1 MKLFIGLPVYSQVPA
16 QFMTCFLA
24 LQAQKKKLGFEIV
37 VDINQG
43 DGVAR
48 SRNALTAKF
57 LRTDCTHMLQI
68 DCDLI
73 FSAEHVQRIVSH
85 NVDVVGGAY
94 PKKQDGALEWVINT
108 LPNQSAVKPTKGRL
122 LPVKYVGT
130 GFICVK
136 RSVFDKM
143 RKAYPESR
151 YRADYDAREME
162 FDYWP
167 MSVYRK
173 NRRDE
178 GRYLSEDWFFCQRWQ
193 DMGGKV
199 YLDTGTILK
208 HLGPAIFPL
217 QSQMEQIMNPGKM
230 TSQLPA

>member
-1 MKLFIGLPVYSQVPA
+1 MQCV
-16 QFMTCFLA
+16 MA
-24 LQAQKKKLGFEIV
+24 LQARKKELGFEV
-37 VDINQG
+37 VPSINQG

-48 SRNALTAKF
+48 SRNVLTAEF

-73 FSAEHVQRIVSH
+73 FSADHVKRIVSH

-94 PKKQDGALEWVINT
+94 PKKQDGNLEWVINT
-108 LPNQSAVKPTKGRL
+108 LPNQAQIKATKNRL
-122 LPVKYVGT
+122 LQVKYVGT
-130 GFICVK
+130 GFMCVK
-136 RSVFDKM
+136 RRVFEKM
-143 RKAYPESR
+143 RKAYPDSK
-151 YRADYDAREME
+151 YRADYAGREME

-173 NRRDE
+173 NKKDE

-208 HLGPAIFPL
+208 HIGPAIYPL
-217 QSQMEQIMNPGKM
+217 QSQMDQINNPKK
-230 TSQLPA
+230 